1 MLTLTAVYVLIVVVF
16 SAFLQTLTG
25 FGYALAAAPLLA
37 FAMNPKDVVMFVLFT
52 GLVTKAILAYRTRH
66 QGKTSSIIPIF
77 LASVAGALPGAFV
90 LKFISDGALKILIGI
105 VLMAATV
112 AMSSN
117 VTVNIKRH
125 GLAKTIVGL
134 ISGFLASTTSLNGPP
149 VVMYYMNEKEEKDA
163 LRANLAR
170 YFLLGNSASL
180 VMSYFFGTLQ
190 VNNIAVYALISM
202 PALVIG
208 FWLGDKIFDRMDGS
222 VFRRIGLAV
231 ISISGLVTLGAG
243 VWQYLPNI
251 TKAVSNL
258 HL

>member
-1 MLTLTAVYVLIVVVF
+1 MLTLTAAYVFIAILF

-52 GLVTKAILAYRTRH
+52 GLVIKAILTYRTRH
-66 QGKTSSIIPIF
+66 LGKTSSIIPIF
-77 LASVAGALPGAFV
+77 LASIAGALPGAFV
-90 LKFISDGALKILIGI
+90 LKFISDGALKIFIGI
-105 VLMAATV
+105 VLVVVTI

-117 VTVNIKRH
+117 FTVNIKRH
-125 GLAKTIVGL
+125 GLAKTVVGL

-190 VNNIAVYALISM
+190 VSNIAVYALISL
-202 PALVIG
+202 PALGIG
-208 FWLGDKIFDRMDGS
+208 FWLGDKVFDKMDAS

-231 ISISGLVTLGAG
+231 ISISGLVTLGTG
-243 VWQYLPNI
+243 LWKYLPM
-251 TKAVSNL
+251 
-258 HL
+258 